1 MADVLHDFTILAL
14 GDWEKEKMGSVI
26 SNWSNSSKQFGRI
39 QNLDL
44 VSDVEK
50 IASLS
55 DTSGDFKPPIQS
67 RYIQRPPPSPVPAE
81 KKEKPQN
88 RSPKSHNQ
96 RDKASDGIPNSIP
109 LCPHCRPEWK
119 WGPRSYE
126 RNFWTLHPEQ
136 RPPSR
141 RGRTKHSQ
149 N

>member
-44 VSDVEK
+44 VSEDEK

-55 DTSGDFKPPIQS
+55 DTSGNFKPPIQS
-67 RYIQRPPPSPVPAE
+67 RYIQRPSPSPVSAE
-81 KKEKPQN
+81 KKEKPKN

-96 RDKASDGIPNSIP
+96 RDKTSDGIPNSIP
-109 LCPHCRPEWK
+109 
-119 WGPRSYE
+119 
-126 RNFWTLHPEQ
+126 FV
-136 RPPSR
+136 PSLSS
-141 RGRTKHSQ
+141 GMEMGTSAL
-149 N
+149 